1 MKRIYRNH
9 KQNPGAS
16 SAPPSRL
23 LLLALALLPFLS
35 VPLIGTQLYFRH
47 DDSAV
52 ILWAKEFTSPFYH
65 AVSPDPAVNGFD
77 KYPGMG
83 PYWRPFVYLYVKG
96 LWNFFG
102 LTAGPYY
109 VVGGLLFMIAV
120 YFLFR
125 LAEQRWGLATAVWSC
140 LALMAAF
147 YGSMYNLYH
156 LTIQVS
162 FFYQITLLYFFWAY
176 LQNQRWPHLLGML
189 VFLAPAMSRQT
200 TPVLMVAIL
209 VAVLLE
215 QRKQALAF
223 LRNNW
228 LALVLLL
235 PSFYLISL
243 SPQTSEG
250 SVLAEGA
257 NVAAIIAFLR
267 ERFFYYGGL
276 LTSGITGVLLLPLI
290 GGGVLHHLA
299 GLAKTKFHFDKAQW
313 LWPPLTFI
321 LAFGLMALQPF
332 AIYWFVFCCIYLF
345 IIDDQLRLPIAW
357 AGASL
362 ICFLSA
368 KYYHNGY
375 LLEAGFALALAMGV
389 LIMRLSQ
396 PLVLMWQRFAVRPRV
411 KIPMLAG
418 GAALLAAP
426 FALVLAGKTPALA
439 EPFEVVKIAFD
450 SNQNFQELMN
460 YLRDEMPSN
469 AALYEFTEEEL
480 GTTRFDRRHI
490 SLRERAR
497 RVKIMNA
504 EDKRVMLR
512 ALDRSDLQI
521 HPAAAWQAAD
531 QTQEAY
537 FLACNNFE
545 KEMAQQQF
553 DLIVVK
559 EFRRA
564 TDSAAI
570 YRLVREA
577 TATASPAAPSP
588 GGEQPTELNASKPAL

>member
-1 MKRIYRNH
+1 MKRFDRTLV
-9 KQNPGAS
+9 QNQPARGA
-16 SAPPSRL
+16 RRFW
-23 LLLALALLPFLS
+23 LALALLPFIS
-35 VPLIGTQLYFRH
+35 IPIIGAQLYFRH

-52 ILWAKEFTSPFYH
+52 VLWAKEFTSPFYH

-102 LTAGPYY
+102 LTPEPYY

-120 YFLFR
+120 YCLFR

-147 YGSMYNLYH
+147 YGTMYNLYH

-162 FFYQITLLYFFWAY
+162 FFYQLTLLYFFWAY

-189 VFLAPAMSRQT
+189 IFLAPAMSRQT

-209 VAVLLE
+209 AAVLLE
-215 QRKQALAF
+215 QRKHALAF
-223 LRNNW
+223 LHKTW
-228 LALVLLL
+228 FAFVLLL

-257 NVAAIIAFLR
+257 NIAAIIAFLR

-276 LTSGITGVLLLPLI
+276 LTSGITGTLLLSLI

-299 GLAKTKFHFDKAQW
+299 MLAKTKFHFDKAQL
-313 LWPPLTFI
+313 LWPPLT
-321 LAFGLMALQPF
+321 LLLTFGLMALQPF
-332 AIYWFVFCCIYLF
+332 AIYWFVFCCLYLF
-345 IIDDQLRLPIAW
+345 IVDDQLRLPIAW

-396 PLVLMWQRFAVRPRV
+396 PLVLRWQRFALRSRA
-411 KIPMLAG
+411 KIPALAG
-418 GAALLAAP
+418 GAALLIVP
-426 FALVLAGKTPALA
+426 FAFVLTGKTPALT
-439 EPFEVVKIAFD
+439 EPFEVVRIAFD

-460 YLRDEMPSN
+460 YLRYEMPSN

-480 GTTRFDRRHI
+480 GTTRFDRRHL

-512 ALDRSDLQI
+512 AFDRYDLQI
-521 HPAAAWQAAD
+521 HPAAAWRTAV

-537 FLACNNFE
+537 FLACNTFE

-553 DLIVVK
+553 NLIAVK
-559 EFRRA
+559 EFQRA
-564 TDSAAI
+564 ADSAAI
-570 YRLVREA
+570 YRLVRDS
-577 TATASPAAPSP
+577 TATASPAFPSP
-588 GGEQPTELNASKPAL
+588 SSEQPTAPNMSKPAL